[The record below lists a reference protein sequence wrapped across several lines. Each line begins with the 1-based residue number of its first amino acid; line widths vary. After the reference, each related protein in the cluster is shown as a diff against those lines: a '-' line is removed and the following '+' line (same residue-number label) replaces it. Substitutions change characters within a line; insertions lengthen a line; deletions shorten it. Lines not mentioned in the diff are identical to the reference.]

1 MLRVGLCG
9 GCEMLANSIENQESM
24 NAKDYFAK
32 YVRGRLNSL
41 HPFGL
46 TLGVLFFAASLT
58 PSLLPRPTSIQAV
71 LSGLVLSLGYCLGIL
86 CVWTWR
92 YLQLPTTSKR
102 QSKFLNRGKI
112 VASVF
117 LMAVAVW
124 YAASWQNAIRIK
136 MDLQPLAS
144 VQPMQLFAISIAIF
158 VVFLTLSRLL
168 LHMFQFAATK
178 LERFLK
184 PRAARVFGFVICVWI
199 VWAMSQGIFLRLAMR
214 TIDRSFQELDAMIDD
229 EIPTPTNALQAG
241 SQESLISW
249 STLGNQGRQFVS
261 GVASS
266 SDLETFFGKPCP
278 VPIRVY
284 VGLNSEDTPEE
295 RASLALKELIRT
307 GAFERSIL
315 LLVTPTGTG
324 WVDPASQNPVE
335 YLHRGDIATV
345 AVQYSYLNSPLA
357 LLTDAE
363 QGANMASILFDKIYG
378 YWRTLP
384 KDSRPRFFLH
394 GLSLGSLN
402 SDLSFQLF
410 DIVDDPFDGALW
422 SGPPFL
428 HRTWRKATHQRDQGS
443 PAWLP
448 TVRNGSVIR
457 FMNQQGNTAQ
467 SEQPWGSFRIAFL
480 QNASDPI
487 TFFDPNSAWRKP
499 DWMNE
504 PRGADLSDD
513 LRWFP
518 VVTMLQLAVD
528 MVVGSAPSGFGHS
541 YAPKDYIHAW
551 VKLTEPS
558 GWSDAEVERLVALF
572 DQASSASDEAP

>member
-1 MLRVGLCG
+1 
-9 GCEMLANSIENQESM
+9 MLANSIENQEST
-24 NAKDYFAK
+24 NAKDYFAR

-58 PSLLPRPTSIQAV
+58 PSLLPRPTWIQAI

-112 VASVF
+112 LISVM

-124 YAASWQNAIRIK
+124 YAASWQNSIRKK
-136 MDLQPLAS
+136 MDLQPLDS
-144 VQPMQLFAISIAIF
+144 VQPVQLFAIAIAIF
-158 VVFLTLSRLL
+158 VVLLTLSRLL
-168 LHMFQFAATK
+168 LHMFRFASTK
-178 LERFLK
+178 LEKFLK
-184 PRAARVFGFVICVWI
+184 PRAAQVIGFVICIWI
-199 VWAMSQGIFLRLAMR
+199 VWATSQGILLRMAMR

-229 EIPTPTNALQAG
+229 DIPTPTNPLQAG
-241 SQESLISW
+241 SNDSLISW

-278 VPIRVY
+278 APIRVY

-307 GAFERSIL
+307 GAFGRSIL

-363 QGANMASILFDKIYG
+363 QGARMASILFDKIYG

-428 HRTWRKATHQRDQGS
+428 HRTWIKATQQRDQGS

-448 TVRNGSVIR
+448 IVRNGSVIR
-457 FMNQQGNTAQ
+457 FMNQQGSNVN
-467 SEQPWGSFRIAFL
+467 SEQSWGSFRIAFL

-499 DWMNE
+499 DWMDA

-558 GWSDAEVERLVALF
+558 GWSDADVERLVDLF
-572 DQASSASDEAP
+572 HQKNSVSDGAP

>member
-1 MLRVGLCG
+1 
-9 GCEMLANSIENQESM
+9 MLANSIENQESTS
-24 NAKDYFAK
+24 AKDYFAK
-32 YVRGRLNSL
+32 YVRGSLHSL

-58 PSLLPRPTSIQAV
+58 PSLLPRPTWIQAV
-71 LSGLVLSLGYCLGIL
+71 LSGLVLSIGYGLGIL
-86 CVWTWR
+86 CVWIWR
-92 YLQLPTTSKR
+92 YLQFPMISKSH
-102 QSKFLNRGKI
+102 SKLLNRGKI
-112 VASVF
+112 VASVM
-117 LMAVAVW
+117 LMAISVW
-124 YAASWQNAIRIK
+124 YAASWQNSIRKK
-136 MDLQPLAS
+136 MDLQPLDS
-144 VQPMQLFAISIAIF
+144 VQPVHLFVIAIAIS
-158 VVFLTLSRLL
+158 VFLLAMSRLL
-168 LHMFQFAATK
+168 LFIFQLASIK
-178 LERFLK
+178 LEKFFR
-184 PRAARVFGFVICVWI
+184 PRAARVIGFVACVW
-199 VWAMSQGIFLRLAMR
+199 VFWAMSQGIILRLVMR

-229 EIPTPTNALQAG
+229 DIPIPTNTLQAG
-241 SQESLISW
+241 SSESLISW

-278 VPIRVY
+278 SPIRVY
-284 VGLNSEDTPEE
+284 VGLNSAETPEE

-307 GAFERSIL
+307 GAFDRSIL

-335 YLHRGDIATV
+335 YLHRGDVATI

-363 QGANMASILFDKIYG
+363 QGANMARVLFDKIYG

-384 KDSRPRFFLH
+384 KESRPRFFLH

-410 DIVDDPFDGALW
+410 DIVDEPFDGALW

-428 HRTWRKATHQRDQGS
+428 HRTWIKATQQRDHGS

-448 TVRNGSVIR
+448 IVRNGSVIR
-457 FMNQQGNTAQ
+457 FMNQQGGNVS
-467 SEQPWGSFRIAFL
+467 SEQQWSSFRIAFL
-480 QNASDPI
+480 QNSSDPI

-504 PRGADLSDD
+504 PRGADLSED

-528 MVVGSAPSGFGHS
+528 MVVGSAPAGYGHN
-541 YAPKDYIHAW
+541 YAAKDYIHAW
-551 VKLTEPS
+551 IKLTEPT
-558 GWSDAEVERLVALF
+558 GWSDAEVERLIELF
-572 DQASSASDEAP
+572 SQTSSTSDGAP

>member
-1 MLRVGLCG
+1 M
-9 GCEMLANSIENQESM
+9 ESVK
-24 NAKDYFAK
+24 AKDRFAN
-32 YVRGRLNSL
+32 YVRGSL
-41 HPFGL
+41 ANLHAFGL
-46 TLGVLFFAASLT
+46 TIGVLFFAASLT
-58 PSLLPRPTSIQAV
+58 PSLLPRPTWIQAV
-71 LSGLVLSLGYCLGIL
+71 LSGLVSSIGYLLGIL
-86 CVWTWR
+86 CVWAWR
-92 YLQLPTTSKR
+92 YLQLPTIPQR
-102 QSKFLNRGKI
+102 QSNFLNRGKI
-112 VASVF
+112 VVSVV
-117 LMAVAVW
+117 LMAVSVW
-124 YAASWQNAIRIK
+124 YAASWQNSIRKK
-136 MDLQPLAS
+136 MDLQPLDS
-144 VQPMQLFAISIAIF
+144 VQPLQLFAISVSIF
-158 VVFLTLSRLL
+158 VVLLFLSRMLL
-168 LHMFQFAATK
+168 LMIQLASIK

-184 PRAARVFGFVICVWI
+184 PRAARLFGFVICVW
-199 VWAMSQGIFLRLAMR
+199 VLWAMSQGIFLRLAMR

-229 EIPTPTNALQAG
+229 EIPIPTNALQAG
-241 SQESLISW
+241 SKESLISW

-266 SDLETFFGKPCP
+266 SDLEAFFGQPCP
-278 VPIRVY
+278 EPIRVY
-284 VGLNSEDTPEE
+284 VGLNSADTAEE

-335 YLHRGDIATV
+335 YLYRGDIATV

-363 QGANMASILFDKIYG
+363 QGARMASILFDQIYG
-378 YWRTLP
+378 YWRSLP
-384 KDSRPRFFLH
+384 KDSRPRFFLN

-457 FMNQQGNTAQ
+457 FMNQQGCNVSA
-467 SEQPWGSFRIAFL
+467 EQPWGSFRIAFL
-480 QNASDPI
+480 QNSSDPI
-487 TFFDPNSAWRKP
+487 TFFDPNAAWRKP

-504 PRGADLSDD
+504 PRGADLSED

-528 MVVGSAPSGFGHS
+528 MVVGSAPPGFGHN
-541 YAPKDYIHAW
+541 YASKDYIHAW
-551 VKLTEPS
+551 IKLTEPS
-558 GWSDAEVERLVALF
+558 GWSDSEVKRLVDLF
-572 DQASSASDEAP
+572 DQTSATSDGAP